1 MFLVHGVTEE
11 SNALFA
17 GLLSGA
23 KKYRDALAAMTEA
36 QQAFAGALQDFGCGS
51 DEDSLLLGAIDSG
64 RQHV

>member
-1 MFLVHGVTEE
+1 MIPP
-11 SNALFA
+11 

-51 DEDSLLLGAIDSG
+51 DEDSLLLGEAADT
-64 RQHV
+64 V